1 MLWADGAGFQ
11 RPATDTLNDESLGF
25 GTPITLAELRE
36 LGEFVRF
43 QDLPARLA
51 GLHASKRLPLGYP
64 LVPSR
69 LAPNPFVD
77 LLVGDRWKQVRFLR
91 EEGTAMG
98 GNRRILFEEGG
109 QDRSLRYDWY
119 GVAPAGHFTHW
130 NRPKPANLEEA
141 QLLETYELAQQDH
154 VIHEQSLKEV
164 DWPYLTFNVSSY
176 HPKVQNFELEKL
188 WHGTYTVHA
197 ADPRVRVKGITPRE
211 CWFNTT
217 IAVSHRWLGSPDHPD
232 PERLHPDPERLQHR
246 ELMKLCDD
254 LGLQE
259 TQAFLIDY
267 CSLPQL
273 PRTPEEQ
280 AWFLENLPGFQ
291 SQYKYV
297 TLVLNTGAADYA
309 KRAWCMFELMLA
321 AMSRAK
327 RPTLLNH
334 AQLDGPL
341 QAARKEA
348 ANLLALTGWNQ
359 QNMLAAFGGGLTHES
374 FAQFARNPQFVM
386 IYKERIDGRRQLLEK
401 FEKELLVTDP
411 ADRVLIVDLLK
422 RLALA

>member
-1 MLWADGAGFQ
+1 MDE
-11 RPATDTLNDESLGF
+11 ESLGF

-43 QDLPARLA
+43 QDLPDRLA
-51 GLHASKRLPLGYP
+51 ELDAARRLPLGYP

-69 LAPNPFVD
+69 LAPNPLVD
-77 LLVGDRWKQVRFLR
+77 LLVGDRWRQVRFLR

-109 QDRSLRYDWY
+109 QERSLRYDWH
-119 GVAPAGHFTHW
+119 GVAPAGHFTNW
-130 NRPKPANLEEA
+130 NQPKPANLEGAE
-141 QLLETYELAQQDH
+141 LLDTYELAQQGH

-164 DWPYLTFNVSSY
+164 DWPYLTFKASSY
-176 HPKVQNFELEKL
+176 HAKVQNFELEKL

-197 ADPRVRVKGITPRE
+197 ADPRVRVKGIAPRE

-217 IAVSHRWLGSPDHPD
+217 IAVSHRWLSPDHPD
-232 PERLHPDPERLQHR
+232 PEGLQHR
-246 ELMKLCDD
+246 EFMKLCDD
-254 LGLQE
+254 LGLHE

-267 CSLPQL
+267 CSLPQS
-273 PRTPEEQ
+273 PRTSKEQ

-309 KRAWCMFELMLA
+309 TRAWCMFELMLA
-321 AMSRAK
+321 AMNRAK

-341 QAARKEA
+341 QAARQEA

-359 QNMLAAFGGGLTHES
+359 QNMLAAFGGGLTNRS
-374 FAQFARNPQFVM
+374 FAQFARKPEFVM
-386 IYKERIDGRRQLLEK
+386 IYNARIDGRRKLLEK
-401 FEKELLVTDP
+401 FEKELAVTDP
-411 ADRVLIVDLLK
+411 ADRVLIVDLLN
-422 RLALA
+422 RLALN